1 MGAALLV
8 GAGLGAGALLL
19 ARLPRLR
26 HPGPVPGTTV
36 SIVVPARDEAATL
49 PTLLTSLRG
58 LDPPAAE
65 VIVVDD
71 GSTDGTARVAEAHGA
86 RVLTTSPPD
95 GWVGKPWA
103 CHVGAQA
110 ATGTHLVFLDA
121 DTWLAPDALGRLL
134 AEHAAHGGLVSVQ
147 PHHVTARAHEQ
158 MSAFFNLAAMM
169 GTGAFAPGRRRPARM
184 AFGPCLVTAADDYR
198 AVGGHAAVRGAVVE
212 DVRLARRY
220 AERGL
225 PVRCL
230 AGGDAVRFRMYP
242 AGLRQLVDGWTKN
255 VATGAGLSPPWA
267 VAGTVAW
274 VSTYVGVAVAAAGGA
289 RSWAT
294 GAGPAPLGPGLAW
307 LVVAA
312 VLWWML
318 RRVGTWRP
326 WTAAAFPVPLAVF
339 VAVFARSSAMTLLGR
354 DVTWRSRRVPVGFRS
369 GR

>member
-1 MGAALLV
+1 MGGALLV

-19 ARLPRLR
+19 ARVPRLR
-26 HPGPVPGTTV
+26 RPVPPSGAV
-36 SIVVPARDEAATL
+36 ASIVVPARDEAATL
-49 PTLLTSLRG
+49 PTLLASLQD

-71 GSTDGTARVAEAHGA
+71 GSTDGTAGVAEAHAA
-86 RVLTTSPPD
+86 RVLSTSPPG
-95 GWVGKPWA
+95 GWLGKPWA

-110 ATGTHLVFLDA
+110 ATGSLLVFLDA

-134 AEHAAHGGLVSVQ
+134 AEHGAHGGLVSVQ

-169 GTGAFAPGRRRPARM
+169 GTGAFAAGRRRPPRM
-184 AFGPCLVTAADDYR
+184 AFGPCLVTAVDDYR

-212 DVRLARRY
+212 DVHLARRY
-220 AERGL
+220 AEHGL

-267 VAGTVAW
+267 LAGTVAW
-274 VSTYVGVAVAAAGGA
+274 VSTYVGVALAAVGGA
-289 RSWAT
+289 WSWAT
-294 GAGPAPLGPGLAW
+294 GTGPVPLGPALAW
-307 LVVAA
+307 AVVAA
-312 VLWWML
+312 ALWWQL
-318 RRVGTWRP
+318 RRVGSWRP

-339 VAVFARSSAMTLLGR
+339 VAVFARSAALTLLGR
-354 DVTWRSRRVPVGFRS
+354 DVTWRSRRVRVGLRS